1 MNGMSCPAR
10 EDPRTPLGISGRT
23 SELYECHECLVAA
36 AGTVAPWS
44 PLYSVLSRVPSQK
57 KKCKMG
63 KRRRPDD
70 DDVVGRSVKKSRTG
84 SRRNLL
90 DISDE
95 ILLRVLS
102 FLPIKDLLRTES

>member
-1 MNGMSCPAR
+1 MALR
-10 EDPRTPLGISGRT
+10 
-23 SELYECHECLVAA
+23 
-36 AGTVAPWS
+36 S
-44 PLYSVLSRVPSQK
+44 PLYSVLSQVPSQE

-63 KRRRPDD
+63 KRRREDD
-70 DDVVGRSVKKSRTG
+70 KDDVRRSGKKSRIG